1 MEKST
6 ISALIVAGAGV
17 LVAVFQVFVLRA
29 AKRKRM
35 KEREPEHEGRMR
47 QFDSDHGVES
57 SESDQ

>member
-6 ISALIVAGAGV
+6 ISALVVAGGGV
-17 LVAVFQVFVLRA
+17 LVAVFQAFALRA

-35 KEREPEHEGRMR
+35 TEREPEQEGRMR